1 VFEARFEGGVKP
13 VMFHFK
19 ITVFRG
25 GNMKSFGKSLIVF
38 GVVVSFLLVTG
49 FVPAA
54 KAAPKEI
61 KIGVIYPLTGPAAA
75 AGRELRAGA
84 ELAAKICNN
93 VMPGVD
99 MPMAKKAGI
108 KSLGGAK
115 IKLIFKDHQ
124 GNPQLGADLAKKL
137 IKDDKVVGILGCYY
151 SSVSKTVSA
160 VCERYGV
167 PMINGSSTSP
177 ALTKRGFKW
186 FWRTTPHD
194 KQFTEDIFKF
204 LTGLTQGK
212 VKGVKAVPKKDL
224 MPVVSACEK
233 TEWGSHVSG
242 LIKTFAGKYQFKLDK
257 SILYAA
263 KSPDLSSEVQSLTA
277 TKPGTMLFASYISDA
292 ILMVKTLKSMKAKPK
307 VIWGQDAGFEKPEF
321 RKTLKDDIV
330 GILTRTVFAPSIA
343 NVKKVAGQVNKLYK
357 KKTGNDLG
365 GASARAFTGLQAWVN
380 VLEKASSIKP
390 AAIQKAANTITI
402 PGESLVVPWK
412 GIKFSTTGDEI
423 GQNVLGSGMIGQY
436 QKDKS
441 GAVVMEVV
449 YPFNLATAKMIYP
462 FKGF

>member
-1 VFEARFEGGVKP
+1 
-13 VMFHFK
+13 
-19 ITVFRG
+19 
-25 GNMKSFGKSLIVF
+25 MKSFGKTLIVF
-38 GVVVSFLLVTG
+38 GVGVSFLLMAG
-49 FVPAA
+49 FVPTASA
-54 KAAPKEI
+54 KPRVI

-108 KSLGGAK
+108 KALGGAK

-151 SSVSKTVSA
+151 SSVTKTVSA

-194 KQFTEDIFKF
+194 KYFTEDLFKF
-204 LTGLTQGK
+204 LVGLTQGK
-212 VKGVKAVPKKDL
+212 VKGVKAVSKSDL
-224 MPVVSACEK
+224 EPIVSACEK
-233 TEWGSHVSG
+233 TEWGSHVSD
-242 LIKTFAGKYQFKLDK
+242 LIKSFAGRYNFKLAK

-263 KSPDLSSEVQSLTA
+263 KAPDLSSEVQSLLA
-277 TKPGTMLFASYISDA
+277 PKPGTMLFASYTSDA
-292 ILMVKTLKSMKAKPK
+292 ILMVKTLKSMKAHPK

-321 RKTLKDDIV
+321 RSTLKDDIV
-330 GILTRTVFAPSIA
+330 GVLTRTVFIPSIA
-343 NVKKVAGQVNKLYK
+343 NVKKVAGEVNALYK

-380 VLEKASSIKP
+380 VLEKAGSVKP
-390 AAIQKAANTITI
+390 AAIQKAANSIMI
-402 PGESLVVPWK
+402 PGKYLVVPWK

-436 QKDKS
+436 QKDKA
-441 GAVVMEVV
+441 GNIVLEIV
-449 YPFNLATAKMIYP
+449 YPFELATANMIYP